1 MALQKPSLLKQFK
14 EIIDEN
20 IKNGATTSEELR
32 KGIPSSFTAAD
43 GVEYRL
49 ENVSRYYRTSTKK
62 NVKTLNPTF
71 LDVEKN
77 KEVTAARA
85 NAIKMQTS
93 PNVEKWN
100 KKTDTVKGLEAHHKR
115 MVKMY
120 APFYEG
126 LNEKQAKEL
135 TQWFVDE
142 GVPLGDAKANLKNLT
157 PKVHKEIHN
166 WMQENNIQVSPDKT
180 GKGNFVTQTKG
191 KHKGKLMV
199 KGSAESGVKAVMPS
213 FKDFPLNARFPA
225 ITDWL
230 KYVQD
235 PINSKLA
242 ELEWDDY
249 RRLHPPKPTDK
260 LQVSAIARELAEE
273 GKINKGLKIGKKLKW
288 LIPAVGGA
296 SALLSGVDAKARH
309 QKAEETGNWVD
320 KLQSGIAKAEFA
332 ADTAGAV
339 PGPHSIVAEPVG
351 LGAGL
356 TNLTIDSFR
365 GSTPNHKMDP
375 KDRLKAINRI
385 KYIK

>member
-14 EIIDEN
+14 DIIDAN
-20 IKNGATTSEELR
+20 IEKGAKTSKELR
-32 KGIPSSFTAAD
+32 KGIPSSFTDAD
-43 GVEYRL
+43 GIEYRL
-49 ENVSRYYRTSTKK
+49 QNVGRYARTGK
-62 NVKTLNPTF
+62 NPTF
-71 LDVEKN
+71 LDVAKN
-77 KEVTAARA
+77 KEVTASRA

-93 PNVEKWN
+93 PNVEKFN
-100 KKTDTVKGLEAHHKR
+100 PKTDAVKGTEAHHKR

-120 APFYEG
+120 APFYDG
-126 LNEKQAKEL
+126 LDENQAKEL

-191 KHKGKLMV
+191 KNKGKLLV

-213 FKDFPLNARFPA
+213 FKDFPLNARFAA
-225 ITDWL
+225 ITDWI

-235 PINSKLA
+235 PIDSKLA

-288 LIPAVGGA
+288 MLPAVGGA

-332 ADTAGAV
+332 ADTVGAV

-356 TNLTIDSFR
+356 SNLTIDAIR
-365 GSTPNHKMDP
+365 GFKPNKKMT
-375 KDRLKAINRI
+375 KEERKKAIERLKIM
-385 KYIK
+385 K